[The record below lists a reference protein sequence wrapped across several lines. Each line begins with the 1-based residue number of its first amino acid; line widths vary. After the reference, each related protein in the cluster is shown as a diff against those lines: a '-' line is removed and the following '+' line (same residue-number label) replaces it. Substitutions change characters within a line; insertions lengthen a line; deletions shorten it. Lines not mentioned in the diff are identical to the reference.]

1 MKKRYLIP
9 GIAAVSIAI
18 LASLASHGRHI
29 RLTCVPGNADYEAG
43 TGLCS
48 SRNAQA
54 AAQDHA
60 NAAAQPVVQA
70 PAAQPN
76 RIGVLARESELMGPM
91 PTDPAALHQWL
102 DRQCEI
108 TLEMQE
114 ASANAVS
121 AHEMGRMPYCTA
133 YAQMND
139 DLRANG
145 IDPDSL

>member
-9 GIAAVSIAI
+9 GIAAVSIAV
-18 LASLASHGRHI
+18 LASLASYGRHI

-43 TGLCS
+43 TGICT
-48 SRNAQA
+48 SRNALADAQDQA
-54 AAQDHA
+54 DKAAQA
-60 NAAAQPVVQA
+60 TVQA

-91 PTDPAALHQWL
+91 PTDPVALHQWL

-108 TLEMQE
+108 TMEMQD

-121 AHEMGRMPYCTA
+121 AHEMGRPPYCTVIA
-133 YAQMND
+133 EMND
-139 DLRANG
+139 ELRANG